1 MRRRFLL
8 SAIVLLVV
16 LFAGADAAYADR
28 LEFGPEA
35 TAWKRIGALLILYL
49 HILGGAV
56 GLVAGSVASLTRKGG
71 AGHRVAGRVFLVAMF
86 ITYLIGAGVAPFLTD
101 GQRPNF
107 VAGVLALYLLV
118 TGVAAAR
125 RRRFR
130 AGWAEVAG
138 LPIALAITGMGVL
151 FMVMGA
157 NDESGTVD
165 GSPPEAFVVFVI
177 AGVAASAGE
186 VNVLRRRTL
195 SGAARMTRHL
205 WRMCASFFFASGSL
219 FLGQP
224 RVFPEWFNASP
235 LPVLLAFV
243 PILVM
248 VGSILQLKRA
258 RGSQVRA

>member
-1 MRRRFLL
+1 MHLVL
-8 SAIVLLVV
+8 SAVV
-16 LFAGADAAYADR
+16 FLAVSFAGADAAYADR

-35 TAWKRIGALLILYL
+35 PDWQHAGALLILYL
-49 HILGGAV
+49 HILGGVV

-86 ITYLIGAGVAPFLTD
+86 ITYLIGAGVAPFLAD

-107 VAGVLALYLLV
+107 VGGVLALYLLV

-138 LPIALAITGMGVL
+138 LPIALAITGVGVL

-157 NDESGTVD
+157 NAPSGTVD
-165 GSPPEAFVVFVI
+165 GAPPAAFIVFVV
-177 AGVAASAGE
+177 AGAAASAGE
-186 VNVLRRRTL
+186 INVLRKRTL
-195 SGAARMTRHL
+195 SGTARTMRHL

-224 RVFPEWFNASP
+224 GVFPAWFNASP
-235 LPVLLAFV
+235 LPVLLSFAPLV
-243 PILVM
+243 VM
-248 VGSILQLKRA
+248 VGSILQLRGA
-258 RGSQVRA
+258 RGRG